1 MKRIAA
7 VLAVMLLLTACSTS
21 PVQEVFQPAGQN
33 LLEITYD
40 GHTIDLS
47 QKAVE
52 VINQLIDSGGVVLNT
67 QFFQQYGKNGTLEKW
82 ESQDERGEILFFENM
97 TIRRR
102 TLQEYAVKYP
112 SIVFPAAG
120 IQELEYVF
128 DLMVDDGTG
137 SLNLLTNPDGTS
149 YASALPD
156 MNHCLSIGKYGR
168 AFSNAPRDEIQHYVM
183 FLRDGQPVD
192 LESYVQALPETLEG
206 DTFRKNVFSYLF
218 PEINAVVSRTYS
230 VEEIPESV
238 EQEYREDQ
246 EFHAAFAVGEA
257 LFDSFDDLNR
267 GVISSIGVI
276 DYGLYQDQL
285 VSAVYNVYRYYTFK
299 AIKQ

>member
-7 VLAVMLLLTACSTS
+7 VFAVMLLLTACSTS
-21 PVQEVFQPAGQN
+21 PVQEVFQPAGRN
-33 LLEITYD
+33 LLEITYN
-40 GHTIDLS
+40 GNTIDLS

-52 VINQLIDSGGVVLNT
+52 VINQLIDSEGVVLNT
-67 QFFQQYGKNGTLEKW
+67 QYFQQYGKNGTLEKW
-82 ESQDERGEILFFENM
+82 ESRDERGEILFFENM
-97 TIRRR
+97 NAKRR
-102 TLQEYAVKYP
+102 TLQEYAVEYP

-120 IQELEYVF
+120 ILELEYVF
-128 DLMVDDGTG
+128 DLILDDRTG

-149 YASALPD
+149 YADVLPD
-156 MNHCLSIGKYGR
+156 MSHCLSIGKYGR

-192 LESYVQALPETLEG
+192 LESYVQALPKTLNG

-218 PEINAVVSRTYS
+218 PDINAVVSKTYS

-238 EQEYREDQ
+238 HQEYRDNPR
-246 EFHAAFAVGEA
+246 FHAAFAVGEA

-267 GVISSIGVI
+267 GMISSIGVI
-276 DYGLYQDQL
+276 DYGLYQDRL
-285 VSAVYNVYRYYTFK
+285 VSAVYNVYRYDSFK
-299 AIKQ
+299 IVKQ